1 MKKIIALIVVCIMMF
16 SFTGCEKKD
25 DGNTLD
31 IFYLNIDATATVP
44 EKYEL
49 KGTDES
55 VDKQVDEL
63 LDKLSSKPDDSKLRK
78 TIPDDVEIKKHEENA
93 YSCTI
98 DFSKSYYDMT
108 AAEEVLMRASVV
120 RTLTQLKQI
129 TYVMFTVDKA
139 PLMNSD
145 GEVIGSMNADDFVEN
160 PGEQINSSV
169 KETLTLFFADKEG
182 TGLKEQTRVIHY
194 SSNISLEKLVVEQL
208 IEGPRGSK
216 LQATLPNTTK
226 LINISVSDGICYLNF
241 DSSFRNTID
250 NKLTEDVVLHSL
262 VNSRTSLPSVDKV
275 QISVDGENDGTL
287 LYNYKL
293 NNMYEFNKDIVD
305 EEESTE

>member
-1 MKKIIALIVVCIMMF
+1 
-16 SFTGCEKKD
+16 
-25 DGNTLD
+25 
-31 IFYLNIDATATVP
+31 
-44 EKYEL
+44 
-49 KGTDES
+49 
-55 VDKQVDEL
+55 
-63 LDKLSSKPDDSKLRK
+63 
-78 TIPDDVEIKKHEENA
+78 
-93 YSCTI
+93 
-98 DFSKSYYDMT
+98 
-108 AAEEVLMRASVV
+108 MRASVV

-145 GEVIGSMNADDFVEN
+145 GEIIGSMNADDFVEN

-194 SSNISLEKLVVEQL
+194 SSNIALEKLVVEQL

-250 NKLTEDVVLHSL
+250 NKLTEDVVLYSL
-262 VNSRTSLPSVDKV
+262 VNSLTSLPSVDKV

>member
-1 MKKIIALIVVCIMMF
+1 MKKKICAILLLCVCLLVLL
-16 SFTGCEKKD
+16 SACGKEKKT
-25 DGNTLD
+25 GEYQV
-31 IFYLNIDATATVP
+31 FYLNADVTRIIPEKVELKSSQEDEKMEELLKDLKKRPQDASLRQTIPNKVKVLGVSTATYQITV
-44 EKYEL
+44 
-49 KGTDES
+49 
-55 VDKQVDEL
+55 
-63 LDKLSSKPDDSKLRK
+63 
-78 TIPDDVEIKKHEENA
+78 
-93 YSCTI
+93 
-98 DFSKSYYDMT
+98 DFSKEYYDMSPT
-108 AAEEVLMRASVV
+108 QEVLTRAAIVK
-120 RTLTQLKQI
+120 TLLQI
-129 TYVMFTVDKA
+129 KKYSYVMFTVESE
-139 PLMNSD
+139 PLLNSSKNA
-145 GEVIGSMNADDFVEN
+145 VGSMSEDSFVEN

-250 NKLTEDVVLHSL
+250 NKLTEDVVLYSL
-262 VNSRTSLPSVDKV
+262 VNSLTSLPSVDKV